1 MKRSRHAWA
10 LAIVLLSTAAAFLP
24 VLRNGFL
31 NWDDP
36 DVIVNNSE
44 LGGPHVLRWAFTTT
58 LIGHYQPLAWLAWSA
73 IESRFGLDAT
83 AFHASSL
90 VVHLL
95 NVMLVYAVTCRL
107 TSLAALEPRQRLIA
121 AVVASMTFAAH
132 PVRVEAVAWASA
144 FPYELSLALLLVAF
158 LAYLSY
164 AVTSRPGW
172 LGASLAAFVASL
184 LARASG
190 IGFPLVLLLVD
201 FYPLRRRG
209 AAGRLVLEKL
219 PFLAAAVAAAFAESR
234 AREMATFEDVSLG
247 ARLTMAA
254 TAPFV
259 YLGRTLWPVR
269 LTPLDALPISP
280 ALDWVPLILAAI
292 AFVAISVIAWTL
304 RRQWPALG
312 LAWIAYA
319 VLLAPAAGLTPSG
332 LQATADRYMYVPGV
346 IVSILL
352 GVAAVRIRGSRRT
365 RVAAASLALAVT
377 AALGVLTWRQTGWW
391 RDSIALWTRAADL
404 DPRNDVATYNLA
416 AALAAAGRE
425 SEAMT
430 RYEETLRLVP
440 DHTLA
445 RRALT
450 AMQAAQAEREGGRL
464 ADAGRFAEAN
474 AQYLRALELDST
486 RLHARAA
493 RGMVLL
499 QLGRTAEAAAELRTA
514 HDAGVDDAAVLN
526 GLAYVLMETGHRAE
540 AVRVLQEGVSKHP
553 DDVNLARNLAR
564 LRGIRN

>member
-10 LAIVLLSTAAAFLP
+10 LAIVIFSTLAAFLP
-24 VLRNGFL
+24 VLRNDFL

-36 DVIVNNSE
+36 DVIVNNPE
-44 LGGPHVLRWAFTTT
+44 LAGPHVLRWAFTTT

-73 IESRFGLDAT
+73 IKSRFGLEAS

-90 VVHLL
+90 LVHVL
-95 NVMLVYAVTCRL
+95 NVALVYVVTWRL
-107 TSLAALEPRQRLIA
+107 TSFAALEPRYRIIA
-121 AVVASMTFAAH
+121 AVVASMTFAVH

-144 FPYELSLALLLVAF
+144 FPYELSLALLLLAF
-158 LAYLSY
+158 LAYLVY
-164 AVTSRPGW
+164 AVTSRVLW
-172 LGASLAAFVASL
+172 LSASLAAFVASL

-190 IGFPLVLLLVD
+190 VGFPLVLLLAD
-201 FYPLRRRG
+201 FYPLRRRAG
-209 AAGRLVLEKL
+209 AGRLLLEKL
-219 PFLAAAVAAAFAESR
+219 PFLAAAAAVAFVESH

-247 ARLTMAA
+247 ARFTMAA
-254 TAPFV
+254 TAPFA
-259 YLGRTLWPVR
+259 YLGRTVWPVR
-269 LTPLDALPISP
+269 LTPLDPLPIAP
-280 ALDWVPLILAAI
+280 AVEWLPLILAAI
-292 AFVAISVIAWTL
+292 AFVVISAITWML
-304 RRQWPALG
+304 RRQWPALVV
-312 LAWIAYA
+312 AWIAYV
-319 VLLAPAAGLTPSG
+319 VLLAPVAGLTPSG
-332 LQATADRYMYVPGV
+332 LQATADRYMYLPGV

-352 GVAAVRIRGSRRT
+352 GIAAARVRGSRRT
-365 RVAAASLALAVT
+365 LAAAAILTVAVT
-377 AALGVLTWRQTGWW
+377 ATLAVLTWRQTGWW
-391 RDSIALWTRAADL
+391 RDSITLWTRAADL

-416 AALAAAGRE
+416 IALAAAGRE
-425 SEAMT
+425 SEAMS
-430 RYEETLRLVP
+430 RYEQTLRLVP

-450 AMQAAQAEREGGRL
+450 GMQAAQAEREGGRL

-474 AQYLRALELDST
+474 AQYARALELDST

-499 QLGRTAEAAAELRTA
+499 RLGRTADAAAELRTA

-526 GLAYVLMETGHRAE
+526 ALAFVLMETGHPAE

-564 LRGIRN
+564 LRGAR